1 MSHTHDLSYLLK
13 TDLEGHY
20 SGRVVELPAVI
31 TQGMSET
38 EIDTKI
44 QKATLDY
51 LQTFAE
57 EHTRIMQCK
66 PEPRLVDSGKGI
78 VVKTKQFKVQC

>member
-13 TDLEGHY
+13 TDLQGHY

-31 TQGMSET
+31 TQGTSEI
-38 EIDTKI
+38 EIDEKI

-51 LQTFAE
+51 LQTFTQ
-57 EHTRIMQCK
+57 EHARIMKGK
-66 PEPRLVDSGKGI
+66 PEPRLVDSGKGF
-78 VVKTKQFKVQC
+78 VVMTKQFKVQC